1 MRSSVD
7 SGVRFQISILSQA
20 TCVSLDKL
28 FHFSVPC
35 CPHLENDGIEKSRAA
50 TGQGCNGA
58 GLQRGRASE
67 ECACITLTVVFPLKF
82 APWEPRWTHPSPS
95 PDLLHKVITEI
106 K

>member
-50 TGQGCNGA
+50 TGQGQRRVRLHNPYSGFSLKVCSLGA
-58 GLQRGRASE
+58 SLD
-67 ECACITLTVVFPLKF
+67 
-82 APWEPRWTHPSPS
+82 SP
-95 PDLLHKVITEI
+95 
-106 K
+106 